1 MKLSKKLVNGIFG
14 VALSILLILIVIT
27 FQRISI
33 FQSYA
38 NIVSHS
44 LSVQN
49 DILAMRSSYRSL
61 IANQRSYLLTKEQ
74 VYFENFQEEK
84 DSLRH
89 TVDHFAKLTKS
100 NKTHQNY
107 LKRIEENV
115 NNRIQ
120 SLLVEII
127 NDSSSAQYK
136 YSQKELIARN
146 TELNQDFTLTV
157 NALYN
162 YEHQLM
168 LRQMEIKENQERL
181 TPFLMLLTALI
192 AVGIIG
198 YSFVMLG
205 SELKTREATELL
217 LNENIAILNRSNK
230 ELEQYAYVAS
240 HDLQEPLRKIRTF
253 SDKLLHKYRDIMPE
267 DGQLMLNRIDK
278 SASKMTLLINDLL
291 TLSRLLSDKTGF
303 KKIDLNNLLADE
315 LDSFSELI
323 DEKKIT
329 IESSVLP
336 TILCSEGQ
344 IRQLFQNLLSN
355 AFKFHREGV
364 KPRVVINYKV
374 IKRWES
380 EEEYAYHQITVRDN
394 GLGFDNSYKEKMFT
408 IFGRLG
414 NTQHIQGT
422 GIGLSICKRIMEN
435 HNGSIEAT
443 GVLNEGSIFT
453 ILFPFNANET

>member
-14 VALSILLILIVIT
+14 VALSILLILSVIT

-217 LNENIAILNRSNK
+217 LNENIANLNRSNK

-253 SDKLLHKYRDIMPE
+253 SDELLHKYRDIMPE

-355 AFKFHREGV
+355 AFKFLREGV